1 MMVQVKNAKHSLL
14 IGRICV
20 GLMLLCMVVGC
31 QSDPFVDPGDTPDP
45 QWAVSAGS
53 DLTASM
59 QAIFEVS
66 FAKSQGT
73 LAAFVGDECCGV
85 TKASDYVD
93 GLYYIVITAPKTE
106 GEVQLC
112 FYSPELKRI
121 FLANETFSFVNNFTL
136 GTPSEPFKPTWKVQ
150 KD

>member
-1 MMVQVKNAKHSLL
+1 MVQGKNAKHSLL

-31 QSDPFVDPGDTPDP
+31 QSD
-45 QWAVSAGS
+45 
-53 DLTASM
+53 
-59 QAIFEVS
+59 
-66 FAKSQGT
+66 
-73 LAAFVGDECCGV
+73 GV